1 MIHTAVSEDEEG
13 VSSSE
18 LMLSQEVEGRG
29 RVEVQCVAT
38 FLFPDISITSHT
50 LTVNIVGRSV
60 WRYVGV

>member
-1 MIHTAVSEDEEG
+1 MSEDEEG

-29 RVEVQCVAT
+29 RVEVQCVAS

-50 LTVNIVGRSV
+50 ITVNIVGRSV
-60 WRYVGV
+60 CGYVYVCV